1 MKRILIDNE
10 LKKKLTVQPY
20 LPGSPIV
27 VNYCMYKLDGKYMY
41 IPKYYSKEGDN
52 ILNIHSL
59 AEININTQ
67 PRDYQKSVIN
77 IIHTELLKNDSC
89 IACLYTGWGKTF
101 ASLFISHLLGVKTLI
116 IVNKETLLEQW
127 KEQIIKFTGI
137 VPGIIQGT
145 KIDTEPK
152 ICIGMIQS
160 ISMKEYPDSFSN
172 FGFTIYDETHHY
184 CSKIFSNVFFKI
196 RTK

>member
-1 MKRILIDNE
+1 MKRILIDNK

-59 AEININTQ
+59 AEIKINTQ
-67 PRDYQKSVIN
+67 PREYQKSVIN

-101 ASLFISHLLGVKTLI
+101 ASLFIAHLLGVKTLI
-116 IVNKETLLEQW
+116 IVNKESDLANM
-127 KEQIIKFTGI
+127 
-137 VPGIIQGT
+137 P
-145 KIDTEPK
+145 
-152 ICIGMIQS
+152 CI
-160 ISMKEYPDSFSN
+160 
-172 FGFTIYDETHHY
+172 
-184 CSKIFSNVFFKI
+184 
-196 RTK
+196 